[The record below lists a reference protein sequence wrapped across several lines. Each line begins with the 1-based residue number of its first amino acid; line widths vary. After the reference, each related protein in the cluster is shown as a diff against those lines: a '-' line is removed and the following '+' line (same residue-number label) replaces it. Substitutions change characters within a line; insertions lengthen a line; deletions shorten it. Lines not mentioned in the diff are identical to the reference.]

1 MLPLFASLHR
11 LLDAAMGHATVRYRI
26 NRGVQRHP
34 RQWRRRS
41 MHSWF
46 VGNRRDLAAGIL
58 MTVIGIGAMMQ
69 GAAYRVGSLTQMG
82 PGFFP
87 VSLGVI
93 MATCGLAITISAKF
107 SATGAER
114 ASLPP
119 EWIGWAA
126 ILGGIVA
133 FVVLGQYGGL
143 LPATFAIVFISA
155 LGDRHNTLLSA
166 ATLALVMVAISI
178 VVFWWL
184 LKVQFPLLSWG

>member
-1 MLPLFASLHR
+1 MHNWFA
-11 LLDAAMGHATVRYRI
+11 GH
-26 NRGVQRHP
+26 
-34 RQWRRRS
+34 
-41 MHSWF
+41 
-46 VGNRRDLAAGIL
+46 RRDFAAGVL
-58 MTVIGIGAMMQ
+58 MTLIGIGAMMQ

-93 MATCGLAITISAKF
+93 MATCGIAITIGAKVSAPG
-107 SATGAER
+107 TEE

-126 ILGGIVA
+126 ILGGIAA
-133 FVVLGQYGGL
+133 FVVVGQYGGL

-155 LGDRHNTLLSA
+155 LGDRHNTLLGA
-166 ATLALVMVAISI
+166 ATLALAMVAISV